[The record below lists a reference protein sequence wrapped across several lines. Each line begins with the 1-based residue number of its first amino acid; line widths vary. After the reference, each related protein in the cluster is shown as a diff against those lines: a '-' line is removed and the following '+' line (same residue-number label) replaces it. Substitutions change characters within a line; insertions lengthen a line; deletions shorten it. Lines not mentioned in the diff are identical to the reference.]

1 MPIKSFRAVAT
12 LAVIAIIASSG
23 ATLAQET
30 EQCQVTRAVTGPSP
44 GNESDTAVVGQLL
57 SAGDRVSTNATGR
70 ATITCD
76 TGLTIT
82 MGGDTVI
89 VLDRIMTP
97 TRRGPGIRLLEG
109 IAGFLLPQP
118 RAGGFE
124 VRTPSA
130 VAAVRSTE
138 WAMEVDQRATAAFVR
153 DGAVTV
159 AGSDGSV
166 LLSPGEGV
174 DVAATGTVGQVV
186 EWGAGRIAGFNERLG
201 PDWQTPAR

>member
-1 MPIKSFRAVAT
+1 MPIKSFSVVAALTVAAV
-12 LAVIAIIASSG
+12 IASSG
-23 ATLAQET
+23 AALAQT
-30 EQCQVTRAVTGPSP
+30 DEQCQITRTTAEPSP
-44 GNESDTAVVGQLL
+44 GDESGTPAVGQLL

-82 MGGDTVI
+82 IGGDTVI
-89 VLDRIMTP
+89 ILDRVMTP
-97 TRRGPGIRLLEG
+97 NRRGAGIRLLEG

-118 RAGGFE
+118 RSGGFE

-138 WAMEVDQRATAAFVR
+138 WAIEVDQRATAAFVR

-159 AGSDGSV
+159 TGSDCIV

-174 DVAATGTVGQVV
+174 DVSATGNVGQVV
-186 EWGAGRIAGFNERLG
+186 EWGAGRVAGFNERLG

>member
-1 MPIKSFRAVAT
+1 MPIKSFSVVAALT
-12 LAVIAIIASSG
+12 FTAVIASNG
-23 ATLAQET
+23 AALAQAA
-30 EQCQVTRAVTGPSP
+30 EQCQVTRTTAEPSP
-44 GNESDTAVVGQLL
+44 GDESGTAFVGQRL

-82 MGGDTVI
+82 IGGDTVI
-89 VLDRIMTP
+89 ILDRIMTP
-97 TRRGPGIRLLEG
+97 NRRGAGLRLLEG

-118 RAGGFE
+118 RSGGFE

-138 WAMEVDQRATAAFVR
+138 WAIEVDQRATAAFVR

-159 AGSDGSV
+159 TGSDGSV

-174 DVAATGTVGQVV
+174 DVDATGQVGSVV

-201 PDWQTPAR
+201 PDWQILER